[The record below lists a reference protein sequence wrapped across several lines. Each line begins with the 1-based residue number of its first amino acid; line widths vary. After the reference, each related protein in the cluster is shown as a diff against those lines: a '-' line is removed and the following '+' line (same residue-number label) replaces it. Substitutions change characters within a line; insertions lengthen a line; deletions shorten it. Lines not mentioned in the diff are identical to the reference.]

1 LNWYILL
8 GLDTD
13 EIGFLLKIQ
22 KTGLP
27 HQLEIEIP
35 YSDPT
40 EHDLTI
46 ANLTQVLSEIIPV
59 FEPDFAVLRHIV
71 KQPAIKRPIIQLP
84 SGAPYAIRL
93 ECLTYFGKPY
103 LDYVGSD
110 RFEKLDEFV
119 MIKKLY
125 EGLLIQLQEPLF
137 DLNDPVHRMREEQ
150 ILDKLDLD
158 EFRHDK

>member
-1 LNWYILL
+1 LVLKLFPATYPISRTDWKLL
-8 GLDTD
+8 
-13 EIGFLLKIQ
+13 
-22 KTGLP
+22 
-27 HQLEIEIP
+27 
-35 YSDPT
+35 
-40 EHDLTI
+40 
-46 ANLTQVLSEIIPV
+46 
-59 FEPDFAVLRHIV
+59 
-71 KQPAIKRPIIQLP
+71 
-84 SGAPYAIRL
+84 
-93 ECLTYFGKPY
+93 
-103 LDYVGSD
+103 